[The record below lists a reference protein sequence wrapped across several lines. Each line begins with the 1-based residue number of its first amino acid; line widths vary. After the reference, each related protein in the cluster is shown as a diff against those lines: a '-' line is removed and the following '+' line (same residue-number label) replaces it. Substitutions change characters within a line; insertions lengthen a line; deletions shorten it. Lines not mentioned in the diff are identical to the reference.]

1 MFIFA
6 ALKMFHYGDLMGHI
20 AFLSPVLPS
29 QFLVKAIPVAL
40 VFPVMPFLCA
50 WEIRKERPFVA
61 WTIVVLQLLLYAILL
76 LMFVI

>member
-1 MFIFA
+1 MVI
-6 ALKMFHYGDLMGHI
+6 LEVILLVY
-20 AFLSPVLPS
+20 VLYWLAR
-29 QFLVKAIPVAL
+29 FLVKAIPVAL